1 MLKEVNQNRI
11 FYALIGVIIL
21 SSFFL
26 FSTAFYP
33 LVNSDMAVN
42 VLIADSF
49 SLPHDIYWWG
59 QDRLGSFI
67 PLISQP
73 FIWLGIS
80 PIMAV
85 SICNYLV
92 ITAGFIGFSKLFKQ
106 KRTIFLFA
114 LLWFFPYQRFI
125 DINVFPLG
133 LSYGLLGFS
142 LLFLLKINYRESLR
156 TKANLKNVILTAVIW
171 FMAVWISDLMYI
183 TLLTFGIA
191 MVLRFYL
198 QKDKTI
204 NVRGIFQAYG
214 VTMALIIGI
223 VFVLK
228 QFSPSVTEQFATL
241 NNLPELAEAIRQ
253 VIGGIGHILLF
264 KDELFVSIGGW
275 ALLVFFLVALG
286 LLIYFWKERI
296 KFKGFWLLFFL
307 ADFTGIMLVILLS
320 HWVLLNH
327 MGYWYFVAPY
337 ISAVIF
343 VLLSF
348 EKAGLL
354 DGFYFYSLALL
365 GTFMIGISPISKIY
379 VEAEEYRSMASYV
392 EELDELG
399 EIGIIGDFWS
409 SYLFSMVHPDKV
421 KSTPHQDSDIKNP
434 NRIGDVLSQPKIIL
448 VKKNW
453 LEEFPEEI
461 EQFSFQL
468 KKKGE
473 PFFLANTDMCEYA
486 INLDSA
492 QDSLFDSSNLKFGNG
507 YLNED
512 GTIRFEIENKVPMH
526 IVYGPYIHLK
536 AGKYKMEIY
545 LKDIAVDQMQNE
557 IFFDVV
563 YNYGQ
568 KMVTKEFLSKENY
581 NPVKGCFE
589 VAFEVNNP
597 ILSVEFRTREAK
609 PAKFTFVKYELKSL

>member
-1 MLKEVNQNRI
+1 MLKEVNQNKI
-11 FYALIGVIIL
+11 FYALISGIIL

-26 FSTAFYP
+26 FATAFYP

-49 SLPHDIYWWG
+49 NLPHDIYWWG

-73 FIWLGIS
+73 FIWIGIT
-80 PIMAV
+80 PILAV

-106 KRTIFLFA
+106 KRTILLFA
-114 LLWFFPYQRFI
+114 FLWFFPYQRFI

-142 LLFLLKINYRESLR
+142 LVFLLKINYRESLR
-156 TKANLKNVILTAVIW
+156 VKRNLKYVIITAVIW
-171 FMAVWISDLMYI
+171 LMAVWISDLMYI

-191 MVLRFYL
+191 MALRFML
-198 QKDKTI
+198 QKDKTVK
-204 NVRGIFQAYG
+204 VRQIFLAYG
-214 VTMALIIGI
+214 ITMAIIIGI
-223 VFVLK
+223 VLVLK
-228 QFSPSVTEQFATL
+228 SLSPSVTAQFATL
-241 NNLPELAEAIRQ
+241 NNLTDLAEAIGM
-253 VIGGIGHILLF
+253 VFGGIAHILLF

-275 ALLVFFLVALG
+275 ALLVSFVIAFG
-286 LLIYFWKERI
+286 LLFVNFKENI
-296 KFKGFWLLFFL
+296 KFKNFWLLFFF

-320 HWVLLNH
+320 HWVLLNQ

-343 VLLSF
+343 VLISF

-354 DGFYFYSLALL
+354 KDFYFYSLALL
-365 GTFMIGISPISKIY
+365 SVFIIGISPISKIY
-379 VEAEEYRSMASYV
+379 IDAQEYRSTASYV

-399 EIGIIGDFWS
+399 EIGIIGDFWH
-409 SYLFSMVHPDKV
+409 SYLYSMVHPDKV

-434 NRIGDVLSQPKIIL
+434 NRIGDVLSQPRIIL
-448 VKKNW
+448 VKDNW

-461 EQFSFQL
+461 KQFSFTL

-473 PFFLANTDMCEYA
+473 PFFLANATMCEYD
-486 INLDSA
+486 LDIDSE
-492 QDSLFDSSNLKFGNG
+492 QDSIFDSSNLKFGNG
-507 YLNED
+507 YLNDD
-512 GTIRFEIENKVPMH
+512 GTIRFEIENNVPMH
-526 IVYGPYIHLK
+526 IIYGPYIHLK
-536 AGKYKMEIY
+536 PGKYKMEIY
-545 LKDIAVDQMQNE
+545 LKDVEVDKMKNE

-568 KMVTKEFLSKENY
+568 KFVIKEFLNKENY
-581 NPVKGCFE
+581 NPTKGCFE
-589 VAFEVNNP
+589 VTFETNSPLLN
-597 ILSVEFRTREAK
+597 VEFRTREAE
-609 PAKFTFVKYELKSL
+609 PRKFTFVKYELKTL